1 MAEDFSTWT
10 KDGED
15 FSTWVKDEPAP
26 ETGYVKGVAQSL
38 GRGIAGAVQFGGDY
52 LQDNPEYMASGSSEA
67 TRDQSKLGTLNK
79 IGRTVSD
86 TAESV
91 KNYIPQPVHG
101 GKGFKRSVFEGVE
114 SVPTSMALQVPAVA
128 ATYAGRAGGALLGAA
143 GGPVGAV
150 AGGVSG
156 GVGAAVLAQS
166 AMSRVMHSATRQQT
180 LEELDRL
187 QANGELRDGITQ
199 AEKMQAADE
208 AARAEW
214 QGELPSSIVAS
225 LIYSK
230 LPAGRTLSEIIKPGI
245 KQFAKNMA
253 MMLPLELGGE
263 AYTAHEQS
271 NAMNSVLAPERKTS
285 PTQAAVDSLG
295 PTAVMTTIMGGAGT
309 MGQRFNGRGIAAA
322 LQNPEAST
330 AHRMAAANVA
340 ANYIKSNIGEREA
353 ANFRSHAL
361 DAIGNAEQTGTDPY
375 ALNLDNPELLS
386 TLKTKPATDED
397 LMATATEALTRAAS
411 GESLSDA
418 IEELNIAKV
427 EEKLA
432 QDDALAQALS
442 LEEATASQE
451 LPTPLPTPVENPTH
465 PQVDTS
471 TGELIEENPVIDWLN
486 SLPFKER
493 NKLIKKATDSPVEAQ
508 EYLRRKYEEAV
519 NSTQSEV
526 VPDGKEGRREEVL
539 DQQGAAT
546 VAPTFTKKS
555 PVPPPNNPAFLPP
568 VDVKEAADGSFEITQ
583 PKAEPVTDKDVPA
596 MLDAISEAYD
606 NGHAMEDY
614 APENFGKVDG
624 KVYITDTDS
633 MTPLGSPDVVHGS
646 KEELMAAAQA
656 KLAPNK
662 KTAPAPKERHTPP
675 QKGLY
680 RGAELEHDDSG
691 KPQVLAIERP
701 DGVVGFVTPKG
712 DVLATASMGSDGKLS
727 IDIDQNTKAGE
738 AQGYLDAY
746 LEQFKNG
753 LTEDFT
759 PGKGHQNV
767 AAQFGEEVKFS
778 AKGQS
783 DGESRPSRS
792 IRSILATAE
801 SDTGGAS
808 NAAGGSTPVA
818 ALQGAGGGVQSAVA
832 SFSLRTAA
840 ERLGFLNKTVISK
853 RTGKLYAPGT
863 FRESKDRS
871 LRDRLAEIAGVF
883 GHDVT
888 LMANIP
894 GGDFEGGVAAAD
906 KRNIYILESVE
917 NPHIAVLGHEL
928 VHQIEQNN
936 RPLYVELATAFAE
949 LKDDAG
955 FAKYMSK
962 YHKVSAVDG
971 KLVVPPD
978 VSEEWVGDVLGL
990 GMTRQSFWDA
1000 FYGHSPSLAQRIAQ
1014 LVKEFLARISGK
1026 LNGRIMKSEATI
1038 KDFKAVDR
1046 EASRILKKYAESQ
1059 KDAGAAEEAGAD
1071 TEGQKERAA
1080 KLWAE
1085 KGVESPFFKKW
1096 FGDSKV
1102 VDADGKPLIVYH
1114 GTRSDFDVFK
1124 KGIFD
1129 GPIFASYSAAFAGR
1143 FAGEVGI
1150 TDPYV
1155 PQHMKDG
1162 RPSVMPI
1169 YVKASNIFDSSNR
1182 DDVNKIMGLI
1192 PDKEYPPV
1200 IKTDLRHRI
1209 MSGEWKA
1216 IETLDVMDAIKAAGY
1231 DGAYVYE
1238 SLDDGE
1244 APAKNIAVFDPA
1256 QIKSATGNTGTFD
1269 RTNPDIRFSATE
1281 LSEGKNLA
1289 KNVTEWFKS
1298 FPYLRVLEDATNTVY
1313 RWLMPVDRVVNLA
1326 ASQKDYAPIKNLL
1339 LRYISQKA
1347 EKSGYTYSAMN
1358 DALHVNQRIDK
1369 AFKTEADRKNLQDL
1383 VWKAT
1388 TYELHADP
1396 KRHNDWTDRSWEE
1409 AGMLEATG
1417 KSLGAARKEVRDAYA
1432 ELSPEQKSAHAEML
1446 DLVDQMYHDGRKA
1459 ELAPFELAYGKEL
1472 VAKADA
1478 YKGTVGAAPA
1488 DIKDVLPL
1496 VRQVNDRYPTLKG
1509 DYMPLMRFGQYA
1521 VRTYAVDENGE
1532 MGERTRTEFF
1542 ENAEDALVYVRE
1554 INEGSSGLQAKLETR
1569 PDVRR
1574 DVVNIPGSFLDKL
1587 RIAAEKRGFTG
1598 EALDSL
1604 MQDAEGLRA
1613 NVLPRTSVVGNKL
1626 RRKGVEGYNQNVTR
1640 VFAAYVRNHASAN
1653 ARLIHGSKIEQTFRD
1668 IGNEIDVHSSQRS
1681 HDPNA
1686 AKNMYLLKD
1695 QLYELE
1701 RSGNNEKINKFTK
1714 AVGKMTFVWYLASP
1728 SVWVVQW
1735 SQPFM
1740 ATIPKMA
1747 ARFGFGTSFGA
1758 YTSAAKEYMQGKYS
1772 DEKIDEF
1779 DRKHEYVG
1787 LRVANLL
1794 AEGRES
1800 GAARG
1805 REIDQ
1810 EIKGIYEP
1818 FNDSERKLLV
1828 LKVLSHQGMID
1839 LSSAH
1844 SLQDLIAGATDGD
1857 KLVNKAIEKAAFFMQ
1872 KSETGSRRAAAVSAF
1887 DLAFKDG
1894 KGFTAAND
1902 YTTDVIR
1909 DTLADFSSQNR
1920 AAWMRGNV
1928 GRILG
1933 QFQFFRLH
1941 MIGKLIQLSKDA
1953 IGGEYQRAID
1963 EAAGDQAVINEAK
1976 KKRSEARKELSY
1988 MIGSSFAL
1996 AGAGGTPVAFALSNT
2011 ATSALWS
2018 ALAFMFGDDD
2028 DPWDP
2033 KRDFEVMV
2041 RESMG
2046 DVAGGVV
2053 LKGLPSLVGA
2063 DISRRIG
2070 MGGMAN
2076 IISGDPPAGLTGTA
2090 KANWYAGRILG
2101 PAWGVASD
2109 GLRTFDAI
2117 KEGDLSTVLSAGS
2130 PKIIKD
2136 FVKALGVSDKGIQTG
2151 GKTILQADD
2160 ISPYSIAL
2168 MLSGINP
2175 MDVSLAQEES
2185 RYVKNLS
2192 TEMSQRR
2199 SKLIRDVARANVDG
2213 EDTGDALA
2221 AVSKWTATHPKLG
2234 ITAQE
2239 LASGIKKE
2247 RKSRLGLLTERERL
2261 VKEGA

>member
-1 MAEDFSTWT
+1 MALTPFIGELDANTLKPFGGALGPEPVEPSGFLRRNIADPALSLLKGAVGVPEFVVGVADMATGGQAGKISEDGFGFKPKEAKETISSWQSPELQYARA
-10 KDGED
+10 KVAEADG
-15 FSTWVKDEPAP
+15 FVPTVKALVQNPSAIVDTALESAP
-26 ETGYVKGVAQSL
+26 SMLGGAGVAKGVIKGL
-38 GRGIAGAVQFGGDY
+38 PKIAPFVAAAIG
-52 LQDNPEYMASGSSEA
+52 E
-67 TRDQSKLGTLNK
+67 GTVTA
-79 IGRTVSD
+79 GQ
-86 TAESV
+86 TAEQVRQESPSGTTSV
-91 KNYIPQPVHG
+91 KQNLIAAGSGALTGMIGLAGGKIAKTLGIGDLDVILAG
-101 GKGFKRSVFEGVE
+101 GKGAAANKNLLRRVAEGAFTE
-114 SVPTSMALQVPAVA
+114 
-128 ATYAGRAGGALLGAA
+128 GI
-143 GGPVGAV
+143 
-150 AGGVSG
+150 
-156 GVGAAVLAQS
+156 
-166 AMSRVMHSATRQQT
+166 
-180 LEELDRL
+180 LEELPQSAQEQVAQNL
-187 QANGELRDGITQ
+187 ALNKPWNEGV
-199 AEKMQAADE
+199 AKSAAS
-208 AARAEW
+208 
-214 QGELPSSIVAS
+214 GMIV
-225 LIYSK
+225 
-230 LPAGRTLSEIIKPGI
+230 
-245 KQFAKNMA
+245 
-253 MMLPLELGGE
+253 GGL
-263 AYTAHEQS
+263 
-271 NAMNSVLAPERKTS
+271 M
-285 PTQAAVDSLG
+285 G
-295 PTAVMTTIMGGAGT
+295 MT
-309 MGQRFNGRGIAAA
+309 
-322 LQNPEAST
+322 
-330 AHRMAAANVA
+330 ANVRPSA
-340 ANYIKSNIGEREA
+340 ATKDETEERILKALAEA
-353 ANFRSHAL
+353 
-361 DAIGNAEQTGTDPY
+361 GN
-375 ALNLDNPELLS
+375 
-386 TLKTKPATDED
+386 PATDTTISDELDKMAVED
-397 LMATATEALTRAAS
+397 ASKTAEQLAPQV
-411 GESLSDA
+411 
-418 IEELNIAKV
+418 V
-427 EEKLA
+427 EQAVK
-432 QDDALAQALS
+432 DDALVQALS
-442 LEEATASQE
+442 LEEAPASQE
-451 LPTPLPTPVENPTH
+451 LSTPVENLTPP

-486 SLPFKER
+486 SLPFKDR

-519 NSTQSEV
+519 NPVQSEV
-526 VPDGKEGRREEVL
+526 ISNGEKGRGEEVL
-539 DQQGAAT
+539 DQQGADTTAL
-546 VAPTFTKKS
+546 TFTKKS
-555 PVPPPNNPAFLPP
+555 PVPPPDNPAFLTPTS
-568 VDVKEAADGSFEITQ
+568 VKEAADGSFEVTQ

-624 KVYITDTDS
+624 EVKIIDADS
-633 MTPLGSPDVVHGS
+633 MTPLDSPDVVHGS
-646 KEELMAAAQA
+646 KEELMAAAKN
-656 KLAPNK
+656 KLIPTRSK
-662 KTAPAPKERHTPP
+662 
-675 QKGLY
+675 
-680 RGAELEHDDSG
+680 
-691 KPQVLAIERP
+691 V
-701 DGVVGFVTPKG
+701 GV
-712 DVLATASMGSDGKLS
+712 
-727 IDIDQNTKAGE
+727 E
-738 AQGYLDAY
+738 
-746 LEQFKNG
+746 EQFNKEFTAKYLQG
-753 LTEDFT
+753 GIEASRAEDM
-759 PGKGHQNV
+759 V
-767 AAQFGEEVKFS
+767 DDYAADPAVQQALDMDEEEAVDYFNSLAEGIKSRSKQAAKSKVKLS

-783 DGESRPSRS
+783 DGEAGTSRS
-792 IRSILATAE
+792 IRSILASAE
-801 SDTGGAS
+801 SDTGGTS
-808 NAAGGSTPVA
+808 NATGGSTPIT

-832 SFSLRTAA
+832 PFSLRSAA

-888 LMANIP
+888 LMANIR
-894 GGDFEGGVAAAD
+894 GGDFDGGVAAAD

-955 FAKYMSK
+955 FVEYMSR
-962 YHKVSAVDG
+962 YHKISAVDG

-1000 FYGHSPSLAQRIAQ
+1000 FYEHSPSLAQRIAQ

-1038 KDFKAVDR
+1038 RDFKAVDR

-1059 KDAGAAEEAGAD
+1059 KDAGGVDGPEFKRLASEKGTQNEKDKFTASILAGASGEAQGGNLGYAQAELARVVGERVYDGRITSPRARKTVEAKALRAWAKAQGLLNDGSAFETEWRKQTNSEGKRIKGNEHDVIFNGDGTVTKRNHLPGTYHVSYKELFDRVALFNYLFGGDATLTLTGFQD
-1071 TEGQKERAA
+1071 TPDGLLPEFSQKDLGGGVARIEQTEKMLSGAGFEPVGDKTTAYRLPGTDIIITDVFGENTRQVGDVTVPMDYVIFHGERARSWL
-1080 KLWAE
+1080 KSQEKVELPEFDEAE
-1085 KGVESPFFKKW
+1085 FDKGF
-1096 FGDSKV
+1096 
-1102 VDADGKPLIVYH
+1102 DA
-1114 GTRSDFDVFK
+1114 
-1124 KGIFD
+1124 
-1129 GPIFASYSAAFAGR
+1129 A
-1143 FAGEVGI
+1143 
-1150 TDPYV
+1150 
-1155 PQHMKDG
+1155 MK
-1162 RPSVMPI
+1162 
-1169 YVKASNIFDSSNR
+1169 
-1182 DDVNKIMGLI
+1182 
-1192 PDKEYPPV
+1192 
-1200 IKTDLRHRI
+1200 
-1209 MSGEWKA
+1209 
-1216 IETLDVMDAIKAAGY
+1216 
-1231 DGAYVYE
+1231 
-1238 SLDDGE
+1238 
-1244 APAKNIAVFDPA
+1244 
-1256 QIKSATGNTGTFD
+1256 
-1269 RTNPDIRFSATE
+1269 FSATE
-1281 LSEGKNLA
+1281 LAEGKNLA

-1298 FPYLRVLEDATNTVY
+1298 FPYLRVLEDATNTAY

-1326 ASQKDYAPIKNLL
+1326 ASQKDYTPIKNLL

-1347 EKSGYTYSAMN
+1347 EKSGYTSSAMN
-1358 DALHVNQRIDK
+1358 DAHHVNQRIDK
-1369 AFKTEADRKNLQDL
+1369 AFKTEADQKNLQDL

-1396 KRHNDWTDRSWEE
+1396 NRHNDWTAKSWEE

-1417 KSLGAARKEVRDAYA
+1417 KSLGAALKEVRDAYA
-1432 ELSPEQKSAHAEML
+1432 KLSPEQKSAHAEML
-1446 DLVDQMYHDGRKA
+1446 DLVNQMYHDGRKA

-1478 YKGTVGAAPA
+1478 YNGSVEAAPT

-1532 MGERTRTEFF
+1532 MGDRTRTEFF

-1626 RRKGVEGYNQNVTR
+1626 RREGVEGYNQNVTR

-1668 IGNEIDVHSSQRS
+1668 IGNAIDAYSSNRN

-1686 AKNMYLLKD
+1686 AKNMHLLKD

-1728 SVWVVQW
+1728 SVWAVQW

-1740 ATIPKMA
+1740 TTIPKMA

-1787 LRVANLL
+1787 LRIANLI
-1794 AEGRES
+1794 AESREAN
-1800 GAARG
+1800 AAKKK
-1805 REIDQ
+1805 EIDQ
-1810 EIKGIYEP
+1810 EIKGIYES
-1818 FNDSERKLLV
+1818 FNDSDRKLLV

-1920 AAWMRGNV
+1920 AAWMRGNT

-1941 MIGKLIQLSKDA
+1941 MMGKLIQLSKDV

-1963 EAAGDQAVINEAK
+1963 EADGDQSVINEAK

-1996 AGAGGTPVAFALSNT
+1996 AGAGGTPVALALSNT

-2130 PKIIKD
+2130 PKVIKD
-2136 FVKALGVSDKGIQTG
+2136 FVKALGVSAKGIQAG

-2160 ISPYSIAL
+2160 VSPYSIAL

-2199 SKLIRDVARANVDG
+2199 SKLIRDVSKANVDG
-2213 EDTGDALA
+2213 EDTSDALA

-2247 RKSRLGLLTERERL
+2247 RKSRLGLLAERERL